1 MYKDLT
7 EEQIERIKNRIEEL
21 DLDHIEDEADYKRCF
36 EYYMNELLN
45 GYLDEY

>member
-7 EEQIERIKNRIEEL
+7 KEQIERIKNRIEEL

-36 EYYMNELLN
+36 EYYKAELLN

>member
-21 DLDHIEDEADYKRCF
+21 DLDYIENEADYIRCF